1 MSSIKVSVSQGLK
14 QLLHIKIDDWSQ
26 IYPNFILQTVV
37 KKEMKIKMSM
47 EGTVNGHHFKIV
59 GEGDGTPFE

>member
-1 MSSIKVSVSQGLK
+1 MFRKETVTVYFSINEWG
-14 QLLHIKIDDWSQ
+14 Q

-37 KKEMKIKMSM
+37 KEEMKIKMSM